1 MLVFK
6 RKYTMKQKIMDS
18 DEYDKLM
25 NTYKNSKVLLVD
37 DLFKGNIT
45 QSDLNIFFEIVN
57 HRYFNNLPMI
67 ISTEMLM
74 DELLKVDEAIGSRL
88 LEMCGQYSVEL
99 KGSKLNYR
107 IYK

>member
-1 MLVFK
+1 
-6 RKYTMKQKIMDS
+6 MDS
-18 DEYDKLM
+18 YEYDKLM

-37 DLFKGNIT
+37 DLFKGNVT

-88 LEMCGQYSVEL
+88 MEMCGEYSVEL